1 MYVVETNR
9 VYKEKNMHFII
20 TQKEIEKMLEIS
32 KNNNNENLF
41 VNVISTPI
49 IDSIQVLPQSQIGIE
64 NKFIDITDWESA

>member
-1 MYVVETNR
+1 MQ
-9 VYKEKNMHFII
+9 FIL
-20 TQKEIEKMLEIS
+20 TQKELEKMLEIS

-64 NKFIDITDWESA
+64 NKFIDITDWGSA